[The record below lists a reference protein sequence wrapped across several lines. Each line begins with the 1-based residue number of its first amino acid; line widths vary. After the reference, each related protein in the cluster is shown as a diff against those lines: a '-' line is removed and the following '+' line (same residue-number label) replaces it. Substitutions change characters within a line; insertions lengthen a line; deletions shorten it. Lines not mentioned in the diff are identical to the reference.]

1 MSTSFLSAIKKAA
14 SDRPARGDSSR
25 MPRGNVT
32 AIVREMDTDNDK
44 HGWLLKVEITGGTN
58 GVGETIEVAPSRKA
72 IEWAE
77 KGKLDQ
83 KIGVGSEIVLQRL
96 GFPERG
102 ETVYTAQ
109 RVTGFV
115 LNHDEDAKKGR
126 HVFRRVPFKFNIFKN
141 GYALV
146 VALPDTKAE
155 LAEPADLVARI
166 KSDQEAGNQTL
177 VVGRVNDTPFSAEA
191 ITGRYDREQGKYIA
205 FDPESVA
212 EDVMGRVADVTR
224 NAIEKAEAAGEPVVI
239 EMNAY
244 GLKSFPVGQST
255 RDMMNEQ
262 MAEKG
267 RYSMLP
273 IEAMFTRGLTTH
285 VRTALAALG
294 DDAKKVTNA
303 AKAWVE
309 ANLDPAGRQAY
320 AQKGFDGLE
329 EADLV
334 KFLDSIG
341 IKAPRVPASQSKDW
355 AAARETL
362 ESDKRKRV
370 STGWV
375 VGDVVT
381 QTLFDRKKKPVMEYP
396 VRAMHYTASGTSA
409 APFFP
414 DEKFLKDRNDAFFT
428 TVRDGFKAFVSGG
441 AAAIAGNDK
450 PEVAEAHADAPSS
463 EELNDALSDLLND
476 EGLDSSAFPDEAGDD
491 INEE

>member
-14 SDRPARGDSSR
+14 SERPARGDSSR

-58 GVGETIEVAPSRKA
+58 GVGETIEVAPTRKA

-83 KIGVGSEIVLQRL
+83 KIGVGSEIIIQRL

-102 ETVYTAQ
+102 ETVYSAQ

-115 LNHDEDAKKGR
+115 LNHDDDAKKGR
-126 HVFRRVPFKFNIFKN
+126 HVFRRVPFRINMFKN

-146 VALPDTKAE
+146 VAMPETKAE
-155 LAEPADLVARI
+155 LGEPADLVSRI
-166 KSDQEAGNQTL
+166 KDDQKAGNQTL

-191 ITGRYDREQGKYIA
+191 ITGRYDREKGQYIA
-205 FDPESVA
+205 FDAESVA
-212 EDVMGRVADVTR
+212 EDVMGRISDVTR
-224 NAIEKAEAAGEPVVI
+224 NTIEKAEAAGEEVTI

-255 RDMMNEQ
+255 RDMLNEN
-262 MAEKG
+262 MADKG
-267 RYSMLP
+267 RFSQLP
-273 IEAMFTRGLTTH
+273 IESMFTRGLTTH

-303 AKAWVE
+303 AKNWVE
-309 ANLDPAGRQAY
+309 SNLDQDGRQAY
-320 AQKGFDGLE
+320 AKKGFDGLD

-334 KFLDSIG
+334 KFLDSLG

-355 AAARETL
+355 AAARDALNE
-362 ESDKRKRV
+362 DKRKRV

-381 QTLFDRKKKPVMEYP
+381 QTLFDKKKKPVMEYP
-396 VRAMHYTASGTSA
+396 VRAMHYTSSRTSA
-409 APFFP
+409 SPYFP
-414 DEKFLKDRNDAFFT
+414 DEKFLKERNDVFFT

-441 AAAIAGNDK
+441 AAPKSDSA
-450 PEVAEAHADAPSS
+450 PEVAEAHSDAPNSD
-463 EELNDALSDLLND
+463 ELNEALSDLLNE
-476 EGLDSSAFPDEAGDD
+476 EGLDTSAFPEEDGDD
-491 INEE
+491 NAED